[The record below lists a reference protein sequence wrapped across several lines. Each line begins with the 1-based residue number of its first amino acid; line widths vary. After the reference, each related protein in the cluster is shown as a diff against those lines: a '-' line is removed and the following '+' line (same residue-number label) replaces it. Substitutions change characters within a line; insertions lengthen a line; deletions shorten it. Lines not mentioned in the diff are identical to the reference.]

1 MARRLFLLLTPLLG
15 AHALGPSPS
24 GLYDCALS
32 QDLGCF
38 RGAGDNGVSA
48 CLSPATT
55 GRHLRVSLSDSL
67 RDTTDAVHCC
77 CSPRTPP
84 TNAAGPACGRVLS
97 RLRVAEASNRH
108 QRDAVASIY

>member
-1 MARRLFLLLTPLLG
+1 MARRLFLLLPPLLG

-48 CLSPATT
+48 CLSPASHDRQTSQS
-55 GRHLRVSLSDSL
+55 LRVS
-67 RDTTDAVHCC
+67 V
-77 CSPRTPP
+77 
-84 TNAAGPACGRVLS
+84 
-97 RLRVAEASNRH
+97 
-108 QRDAVASIY
+108 

>member
-1 MARRLFLLLTPLLG
+1 MADEEKLSGNNTEFGFILGTAALNLCHGSQRGGKVRVPESAEMARRLFLLLPPLLG

-55 GRHLRVSLSDSL
+55 GRHLRVS
-67 RDTTDAVHCC
+67 V
-77 CSPRTPP
+77 
-84 TNAAGPACGRVLS
+84 
-97 RLRVAEASNRH
+97 
-108 QRDAVASIY
+108 